1 MDSRLINL
9 DVGFN
14 TVIDFA
20 LSGFLAFELWQ
31 FFLRTLDRNP
41 RVSMLTQFLK
51 INPSVR
57 SRRIWQTLM
66 LSGPL
71 VLSGVASIVKTYVR
85 RQRFYFFSLFSFSI
99 TFLFL
104 ETQIWDGFL

>member
-1 MDSRLINL
+1 M
-9 DVGFN
+9 
-14 TVIDFA
+14 IDFA

-85 RQRFYFFSLFSFSI
+85 RQRFLLLFFIFLQYYVSISGNSNLGWLFVKSLSI
-99 TFLFL
+99 
-104 ETQIWDGFL
+104 